1 MPDGSFASKK
11 LYIKTHNAGS
21 QYYSGVV
28 GKLTTFIQG
37 DNSFTTTARQNGLKF
52 ALTGIYGV

>member
-21 QYYSGVV
+21 KYYSGVV
-28 GKLTTFIQG
+28 GKPTTFIQG
-37 DNSFTTTARQNGLKF
+37 DSSFTTTARQNGLKF
-52 ALTGIYGV
+52 ALTGVYGV

>member
-21 QYYSGVV
+21 QYYSGVA
-28 GKLTTFIQG
+28 GKPTTFIQG

-52 ALTGIYGV
+52 ALTGVYGV

>member
-11 LYIKTHNAGS
+11 LYIKTHSAGP
-21 QYYSGVV
+21 QYYSEVV

-37 DNSFTTTARQNGLKF
+37 DSSFTTTSRKNGLKF
-52 ALTGIYGV
+52 ALTGVYGV